1 MFEMYLFA
9 TVLFEIWKEKHNLT
23 HTTSWCQISEF
34 YKQHASKPC
43 VSYNYVQ
50 VCMLYLFIFFFSLRT
65 NKLSLWNFLSS
76 VSRKPFWTLGIF
88 CVLTVLLWFLQ
99 DVRLQGTCSSL
110 LAPEPKGLSRPL
122 SWEGCRLSA
131 PAASLNMAHFSS
143 RLSRLAIGIPRGFLY
158 RVA

>member
-1 MFEMYLFA
+1 MFEMYLFV
-9 TVLFEIWKEKHNLT
+9 TVLFEIWKEKYNVT
-23 HTTSWCQISEF
+23 HATSWCQISEF
-34 YKQHASKPC
+34 CKQHASNPVFHITMHKSVCFICLYFSSPWGQINCLYGTFFLLSC
-43 VSYNYVQ
+43 VNPSG
-50 VCMLYLFIFFFSLRT
+50 LF
-65 NKLSLWNFLSS
+65 
-76 VSRKPFWTLGIF
+76 GIF

-99 DVRLQGTCSSL
+99 HVTWQGTCSSL

>member
-1 MFEMYLFA
+1 MFEMYLFV
-9 TVLFEIWKEKHNLT
+9 TVLFEIWKEKYNVT
-23 HTTSWCQISEF
+23 HATSWCQISEF
-34 YKQHASKPC
+34 CKQHASKPC
-43 VSYNYVQ
+43 VSYNYAQ

-65 NKLSLWNFLSS
+65 NKLSLWNFLLSCVNPS
-76 VSRKPFWTLGIF
+76 GLFGIF

-99 DVRLQGTCSSL
+99 HVTWQGTCSSL